1 MSIKNKIYH
10 CLEAVMFSLSLAS
23 ASLSLY
29 DLKLAAEKA
38 QEVYLKS
45 KGTITKE
52 NKNKFKGLNQAK
64 RFSAYEGL
72 TALGFLGIGSIARS
86 RRKGKSSFGILEASC
101 LTGALSISYFL
112 VATPPYI
119 GDRTPDQIR
128 KNLVNVRNGLV
139 IKGVIPR
146 QSGVTYTLEDKQN
159 ANEILKIKSPY
170 IALELLAMSALMY
183 GTTRKK

>member
-52 NKNKFKGLNQAK
+52 NKNKFKGD
-64 RFSAYEGL
+64 R
-72 TALGFLGIGSIARS
+72 
-86 RRKGKSSFGILEASC
+86 
-101 LTGALSISYFL
+101 
-112 VATPPYI
+112 YI
-119 GDRTPDQIR
+119 
-128 KNLVNVRNGLV
+128 
-139 IKGVIPR
+139 
-146 QSGVTYTLEDKQN
+146 
-159 ANEILKIKSPY
+159 
-170 IALELLAMSALMY
+170 
-183 GTTRKK
+183 

>member
-139 IKGVIPR
+139 IKGV
-146 QSGVTYTLEDKQN
+146 TYTLEDKQN
-159 ANEILKIKSPY
+159 ANETLKIKSPY